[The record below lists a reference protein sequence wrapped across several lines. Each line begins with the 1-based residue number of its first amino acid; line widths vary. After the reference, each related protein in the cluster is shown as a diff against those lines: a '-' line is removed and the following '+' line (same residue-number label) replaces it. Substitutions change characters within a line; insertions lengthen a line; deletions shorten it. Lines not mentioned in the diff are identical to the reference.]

1 MTAPS
6 RVHPRH
12 RTLEDWL
19 AWQEQAHTRPIDLGL
34 DRVAQVAD
42 GLQLRPAPMPVV
54 IVGGTNGK
62 GSTVAMLEAIYL
74 AAGYRVGCYTSP
86 HLIHYNERIRINGQP
101 VADESICAAFEAID
115 QARGEISL
123 SYFEFGTLAALWL
136 FRREPVDVMVLEV
149 GLGGRLD
156 AVNILDADVAV
167 VTAVGIDHQA
177 FLGDD
182 RESIGFEKAGIF
194 RSGRVAVCGDA
205 DPPARLLDHA
215 HSIGARLL
223 LAGRDFAPLTGSRT
237 DTWQYRGAGLVL
249 EGLPSPALAGSV
261 QYRNAASAITAVVSL
276 RERLPVTQDA
286 LGQGLATARL
296 PGRFQLL
303 REAPAVW
310 VDVAHNP
317 QGADSLALNL
327 QGVPCRG
334 RTLAVMGVMADKDV
348 DGILHPLLEIIHG
361 WYVASPAID
370 RALAASVLAD
380 RVAAL
385 TRQPVQ
391 SHESVDR
398 ACRAALAAAG
408 PEDRVIVFGSFFTVA
423 EVLSRNFSVF
433 TSDRPLN
440 HPQHRSTCCD
450 PD

>member
-1 MTAPS
+1 MTTPAFAG
-6 RVHPRH
+6 PRH
-12 RTLEDWL
+12 HTLAAWL
-19 AWQEQAHTRPIDLGL
+19 AWQEQAHTRAIDLGL
-34 DRVAQVAD
+34 ERVAEVAD
-42 GLQLRPAPMPVV
+42 RLQLRPAPMPVV

-86 HLIHYNERIRINGQP
+86 HLIHYNERIRIDGRP
-101 VADESICAAFEAID
+101 VADAPICEAFAAID
-115 QARGEISL
+115 RARGEISL

-136 FRREPVDVMVLEV
+136 FRRERVDVMVLEV

-194 RSGRVAVCGDA
+194 RGGRVAVCGDA
-205 DPPARLLDHA
+205 DPPARLLAHA
-215 HSIGARLL
+215 DGIGARLL

-237 DTWQYRGAGLVL
+237 DTWQYRGVGLVL
-249 EGLPSPALAGSV
+249 EGLPAPALSGSV
-261 QYRNAASAITAVVSL
+261 QYRNASSAITAVVSL

-286 LGQGLATARL
+286 VGRGLATARL

-303 REAPAVW
+303 REAPALW

-317 QGADSLALNL
+317 QGAESLALNL
-327 QGVPCRG
+327 LGVPCRG

-348 DGILHPLLEIIHG
+348 EGILHPLLEVIHD
-361 WYVASPAID
+361 WHVAAPRTE
-370 RALAASVLAD
+370 RALEAGVLAE
-380 RVAAL
+380 RVAVL

-391 SHESVDR
+391 SHASVEQ

-408 PEDRVIVFGSFFTVA
+408 PEDRIIVFGSFFTVA
-423 EVLSRNFSVF
+423 EVLQGEFSGPPPAG
-433 TSDRPLN
+433 RPGL
-440 HPQHRSTCCD
+440 
-450 PD
+450 